1 MKLDISLKSPFFL
14 FSLENDPSQ
23 NFEMVFESFDLGV
36 SGNFQIEA
44 ILEHIDISDSV
55 FTCGTFV

>member
-44 ILEHIDISDSV
+44 
-55 FTCGTFV
+55 F